1 MKKIESFYLIILFTI
16 SVLLMFDTIFYGF
29 VSDDFSLVSIDFREA
44 ISSSLGVH
52 FRPLWHLSYPFL
64 NLISSSSYSHHI
76 FNIVLFILS
85 IYLAYKYINVKKTKL
100 FSFISVLIWITLP
113 WMVFPVTWISQ
124 RNDLL
129 MIVFV
134 LMSLIQFEKQ
144 KTYSSMVFLF
154 FGFLSKVN
162 CFLLPLYFI
171 FKSFKKSKSDFYKY
185 ILIQIVFF
193 LISLRSY
200 LVSLNLSSN
209 IHLKNLSF
217 QESIMNKIVH
227 LFTGVTTQLFPIPYF
242 TSKTHFGLY
251 LLLFL
256 FGLYLVIN
264 NKNPLLNFIKK
275 NYDYLILFIIFCFPL
290 IINSELRISTFTSLF
305 LIVSIGGFS
314 RFKLKP
320 SNIILISLIIINNIY
335 SGYKSKSNFK
345 TEIHNLDF
353 TGNYRPTDTYYNNKF
368 YQEKR
373 IFLSKIKRKL
383 NGEENLFN

>member
-1 MKKIESFYLIILFTI
+1 MKKIEKYYLIILFIT

-29 VSDDFSLVSIDFREA
+29 VSDDFSLVSSDFREA

-52 FRPLWHLSYPFL
+52 FRPFWYLSYPLL

-85 IYLAYKYINVKKTKL
+85 IYLAYKYINIKKTKL

-129 MIVFV
+129 MIVF
-134 LMSLIQFEKQ
+134 LLISLIQFEKQ

-264 NKNPLLNFIKK
+264 NKNPLLSFIKK

-314 RFKLKP
+314 RFNLKP